1 MSNEATTLANMGST
15 LARYKIKESIKK
27 LSLGKNGSFG
37 VGAYSGLAHKL
48 RAEGLSNKTASLNL
62 ESALSALRVAQ
73 VSLDEIA
80 SLNQRLAEL
89 GILNSNNSL
98 LSTQDTAA
106 LNQETAQITSAIDDI
121 VSNTKYNN
129 IALLGTSDVNLSI
142 GASPYGTN
150 QLTIT
155 IGGISSVASVTSASN
170 ATSTH
175 NTLATTL
182 GTNQGRVNGATN
194 SAEARRDVTS
204 TTAVLLETAAENAEN
219 VNLAQE
225 TAKLTK
231 NIFLNKVALS
241 LAAQTNNIN
250 SSKLDLLG

>member
-1 MSNEATTLANMGST
+1 M
-15 LARYKIKESIKK
+15 R
-27 LSLGKNGSFG
+27 
-37 VGAYSGLAHKL
+37 
-48 RAEGLSNKTASLNL
+48 
-62 ESALSALRVAQ
+62 
-73 VSLDEIA
+73 
-80 SLNQRLAEL
+80 
-89 GILNSNNSL
+89 
-98 LSTQDTAA
+98 

-129 IALLGTSDVNLSI
+129 IALLGTSDINLTI
-142 GASPYGTN
+142 GSSPNGTN

-182 GTNQGRVNGATN
+182 GTNQGRINGATN
-194 SAEARRDVTS
+194 SAEARKNVTS
-204 TTAVLLETAAENAEN
+204 TTAVLLEAAAENAEN
-219 VNLAQE
+219 INLAQE

-241 LAAQTNNIN
+241 LVKPN
-250 SSKLDLLG
+250 K